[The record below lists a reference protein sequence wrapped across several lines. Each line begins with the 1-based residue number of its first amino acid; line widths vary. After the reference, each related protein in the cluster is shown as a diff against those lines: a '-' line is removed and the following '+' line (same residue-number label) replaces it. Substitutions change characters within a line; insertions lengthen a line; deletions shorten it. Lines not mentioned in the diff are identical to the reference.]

1 MTSTELKMAL
11 RNLVADISGIEK
23 NDIAGDIPLFQLG
36 LDPITL
42 QQVQEAIERQFN
54 LDLGHDYLAQVR
66 PTLEEVAHTVGNL
79 INTEQA
85 NKPQPEPVADTSV
98 NPHPANNNLPNNSL
112 PLSSVQRRL
121 YTLCQR
127 DGGDLVY
134 HITQTYLIEGALD
147 IDRLERG
154 FQQLIAR
161 HDSLR
166 TGFTVDGEQISQ
178 TVKAHV
184 DAHIVRRKLPEN
196 GDIQALFHTLIQPFD
211 LAEPPLIKLY
221 LVELGHERHVMVWDI
236 HHIVLDGLSGN
247 IIFQELMQLYRGES
261 LAPVRAQ
268 YRDYLSHEQAY
279 LQSKLFTADETFW
292 QQQFLASP
300 PSLDLPLDKPRGKIQ
315 VLPGSHI
322 YFDLS
327 PSETAALHALARI
340 NGTSLFMVLLAAYY
354 TLLHRLTHQEDM
366 VIGIPSSG
374 RTKENISDV
383 VGMCVNTLAIRMAPQ
398 RSQTFSDFLA
408 ELKKHL
414 FLCLDH
420 QNYPFERLVE
430 QNNVARN
437 LYRSPI
443 FDTIFAF
450 ENATDRE
457 FSLADLKF
465 TELYLKT
472 DVTMCDLTLETIAFE
487 REIKCVLH
495 YCTAFF
501 NQETAERYAEYYQNI
516 LKAVVANP
524 AIPLAEIDYLP
535 ATEQKTLLQNWG
547 RGPALPASQQCFHEL
562 FEEQVA
568 RAPDNIALVLDGD
581 QLTYEQLNAKANRV
595 AHYLR
600 QRGIKPDTLVGL
612 CLERSFDMIIGLLGI
627 IKAGGAYVPIDP
639 AYPRE
644 RIATLLAESGIT
656 LLLSQQHLYSK
667 LPVTHQEIIFLD
679 SDSNS
684 LGQQG
689 LLSGQP
695 TDNIAKQAISLHANH
710 LAYVIYTSGSTGKP
724 KGVMIEHKGWVNLAK
739 SQAMLFSV
747 TPYSR
752 GLQFASLSFDATAFE
767 LSMILAQGATLYLIT
782 ESQQRSPEQLDSLV
796 EKHQLTHVT
805 LPPVLLPHLTIEKW
819 RSVTT
824 LLVAGEAISPNTAM
838 AWAQGRQLINAYG
851 PTETTV
857 CATAGQLSHGKITI
871 GKPLGNTLIRILD
884 SGGRLVPVGV
894 VGELCVGGTQLARGY
909 LNDSAITARQFVAHA
924 LATDDLVTEAVNDVA
939 ARRLYRTGDLARWL
953 PDGNIEFIGRI
964 DSQVKV
970 RGHRI
975 ELGEIETQLTRHPD
989 IKDAI
994 VIVRQEASGDKRLI
1008 AYFVA
1013 REGRHPPLEALLT
1026 HLEAALPHYMLPS
1039 ALVMMER
1046 FPLTPNGKVDY
1057 HALPEADSQS
1067 RVHQSYE
1074 PPQGE
1079 IETFLAELWQ
1089 ELLEVEQVGRNDNFF
1104 QLGGHSILAT
1114 QVIVRIR
1121 ATLSIDVLTSVFF
1134 NSQTLAE
1141 LAAQVTEIRKEQLI
1155 NKLGDNS
1162 NRVAE
1167 LLNVLASMP
1176 EGKVQDLL
1184 QQLKTEGK
1192 S

>member
-1 MTSTELKMAL
+1 MTLIELKIAL
-11 RNLVADISGIEK
+11 RNLVAGISGIEK
-23 NDIAGDIPLFQLG
+23 NDIAGDIPLFKLG
-36 LDPITL
+36 LDPMTL
-42 QQVQEAIERQFN
+42 QQVQEAIEKQFN
-54 LDLGHDYLAQVR
+54 LNLGHDYLAQVR
-66 PTLEEVAHTVGNL
+66 PTLEEVAHTVGSF

-85 NKPQPEPVADTSV
+85 KTSQPEPVASTSI
-98 NPHPANNNLPNNSL
+98 NPHPANNSL

-166 TGFTVDGEQISQ
+166 TGFTLDGDHISQ

-261 LAPVRAQ
+261 LVPVRAQ
-268 YRDYLSHEQAY
+268 YRDYLSHEQEY
-279 LQSKLFTADETFW
+279 LQSRLFAADSTFW
-292 QQQFLASP
+292 QQQFLVPS

-315 VLPGSHI
+315 VLPGSQI

-327 PSETAALHALARI
+327 PSETTVLHELART
-340 NGTSLFMVLLAAYY
+340 NGASLFMVLLAAYY
-354 TLLHRLTHQEDM
+354 TLLHRLTDQEDM
-366 VIGIPSSG
+366 VVGIPSSG

-383 VGMCVNTLAIRMAPQ
+383 VGMCVNTLAIRMAPK

-408 ELKKHL
+408 DLKKHL
-414 FLCLDH
+414 FFCFDH
-420 QNYPFERLVE
+420 QNYPFEQLVE
-430 QNNVARN
+430 HNNVERD

-457 FSLADLKF
+457 FHLADLKF

-487 REIKCVLH
+487 HEIKCVLH
-495 YCTAFF
+495 YCTALF

-516 LKAVVANP
+516 LKAIVANP
-524 AIPLAEIDYLP
+524 AILLAEIDYLP
-535 ATEQKTLLQNWG
+535 AAEQKTLLHHWG

-568 RAPDNIALVLDGD
+568 RAPDNIALVLDD
-581 QLTYEQLNAKANRV
+581 AQLTYEQLNAKANRV

-600 QRGIKPDTLVGL
+600 QRGIKPDMLVGL

-627 IKAGGAYVPIDP
+627 IKAGGAYMPIDP

-644 RIATLLAESGIT
+644 RIATLLTESGIT
-656 LLLSQQHLYSK
+656 LLLSQQHLHSK

-689 LLSGQP
+689 LISEQP

-724 KGVMIEHKGWVNLAK
+724 KGVMIEHKGWVNLIK
-739 SQAMLFSV
+739 SQEMLFSV

-752 GLQFASLSFDATAFE
+752 GLQFASLSFDASNFE
-767 LSMILAQGATLYLIT
+767 LSMTLAQGATLYLIT

-796 EKHQLTHVT
+796 EKHQLTHAI

-824 LLVAGEAISPNTAM
+824 LMVAGEAISPNTALE
-838 AWAQGRQLINAYG
+838 WAQGRQLINVYG

-857 CATAGQLSHGKITI
+857 CVTMGQLSHGKITI

-884 SGGRLVPVGV
+884 SEGRLVPIGV
-894 VGELCVGGTQLARGY
+894 VGELCVGGIQLARGY
-909 LNDSAITARQFVAHA
+909 LNDSAITARQFVDHV
-924 LATDDLVTEAVNDVA
+924 LVTDAVNDVA
-939 ARRLYRTGDLARWL
+939 TRRLYHTGDLARWL

-989 IKDAI
+989 IKDTV
-994 VIVRQEASGDKRLI
+994 VIVHQETSGDKRLI
-1008 AYFVA
+1008 AYFIA
-1013 REGRHPPLEALLT
+1013 REGSHPSLDVLRT

-1057 HALPEADSQS
+1057 RALPAADSQS
-1067 RVHQSYE
+1067 RVYQPYE

-1079 IETFLAELWQ
+1079 METFLAELWQ
-1089 ELLEVEQVGRNDNFF
+1089 KLLEVEQVGRNDNFF

-1121 ATLSIDVLTSVFF
+1121 ATLSIDLLTSVFF

-1141 LAAQVTEIRKEQLI
+1141 LAAHVTEIRKEQLV

-1167 LLNVLASMP
+1167 LLDVLASMP